1 MACLKEGICDM
12 TTDMALIDLSK
23 CEILL
28 RRKYNIDNNISLIYV
43 KTQSITNIAYEK
55 NIQYEIYE
63 PINFTKLNTSICDGE
78 TINLYVKTELSG
90 ETYEIYSAS
99 QIFFDK
105 NGVNQNTNVILY

>member
-63 PINFTKLNTSICDGE
+63 PFNKTKLNLSICSNATAD
-78 TINLYVKTELSG
+78 IYIPIELS
-90 ETYEIYSAS
+90 EDTQKKI
-99 QIFFDK
+99 
-105 NGVNQNTNVILY
+105 